1 MERDKGNPMK
11 AHTTKHAS
19 IRAQQRGI
27 RQSDRDLIFQFGD
40 REEQVGGG
48 CYRLTISSKK
58 LKLLISQGVVPPQ
71 LGDRCARLV
80 LVTDGSRLVTNYKQD
95 L

>member
-1 MERDKGNPMK
+1 MERDEGNPMK
-11 AHTTKHAS
+11 AQVTKHAS
-19 IRAQQRGI
+19 VRGQQRGI
-27 RQSDRDLIFQFGD
+27 RQEDREVVFQFGD
-40 REEQVGGG
+40 REENVGGG
-48 CYRLTISSKK
+48 CYRLSISSAR
-58 LKLLISQGVVPPQ
+58 LKLLISQGRVPPQ